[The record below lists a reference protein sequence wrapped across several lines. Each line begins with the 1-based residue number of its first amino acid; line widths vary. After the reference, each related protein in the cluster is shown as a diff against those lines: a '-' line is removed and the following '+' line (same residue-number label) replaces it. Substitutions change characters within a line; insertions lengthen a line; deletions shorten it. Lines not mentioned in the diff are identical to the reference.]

1 VELLLLLSYC
11 RRGTMHACVV
21 VGAEL
26 LLLSNY
32 CRRGN
37 THVCV
42 VVNVE
47 LLVSWS

>member
-1 VELLLLLSYC
+1 MLLSLSYW
-11 RRGTMHACVV
+11 RRGNTHALVV
-21 VGAEL
+21 VGAKL

-32 CRRGN
+32 RRSGN

-42 VVNVE
+42 VVSVE

>member
-1 VELLLLLSYC
+1 VCVSVCVELLLLLLSSG
-11 RRGTMHACVV
+11 RRGTKHALVV

-37 THVCV
+37 MHACECV
-42 VVNVE
+42 SV
-47 LLVSWS
+47 

>member
-1 VELLLLLSYC
+1 MLLSVNYC
-11 RRGTMHACVV
+11 RRGTRHAWVV

-37 THVCV
+37 MHVCV